1 LQIEHL
7 HGRVFLGGI
16 GETLVTQAEGRGHRR
31 FFENYRKLSS
41 TRKGS
46 Q

>member
-1 LQIEHL
+1 LRIEHL
-7 HGRVFLGGI
+7 HGRVLLGGI

-31 FFENYRKLSS
+31 FFENPRKSSS
-41 TRKGS
+41 TGKGS